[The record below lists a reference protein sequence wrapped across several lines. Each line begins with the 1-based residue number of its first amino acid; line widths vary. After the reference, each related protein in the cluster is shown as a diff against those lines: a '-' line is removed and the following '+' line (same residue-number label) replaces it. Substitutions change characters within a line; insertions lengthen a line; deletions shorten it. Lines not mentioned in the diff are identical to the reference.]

1 MHARF
6 ECTLCSVHISYF
18 PLRTMYQNQTWRIF
32 NYLVIINHIWYDSYS
47 IQLEINTLDFVK
59 RSKYVWIRHKIESC
73 SILFFLLTSFSAS
86 SFAIRSMGFGKMK
99 TIPGHHRKRLAVDS
113 SRHHLRPDDSHMFV
127 VKLPPN
133 PYYYS
138 NTNTGHSK
146 NAIADENTKVRMC
159 NVYSLHTSV

>member
-1 MHARF
+1 MKRITIRCMWVH
-6 ECTLCSVHISYF
+6 TVHISYF
-18 PLRTMYQNQTWRIF
+18 PFRTMYQTLHIHIQLDQMITDDTIRIRF
-32 NYLVIINHIWYDSYS
+32 IEIYS
-47 IQLEINTLDFVK
+47 IVFGKRLDYIR
-59 RSKYVWIRHKIESC
+59 RSG
-73 SILFFLLTSFSAS
+73 LFFFWVTSFSAF
-86 SFAIRSMGFGKMK
+86 SFTIRSMGFGKMK
-99 TIPGHHRKRLAVDS
+99 TLPGHHRKRLAVDS